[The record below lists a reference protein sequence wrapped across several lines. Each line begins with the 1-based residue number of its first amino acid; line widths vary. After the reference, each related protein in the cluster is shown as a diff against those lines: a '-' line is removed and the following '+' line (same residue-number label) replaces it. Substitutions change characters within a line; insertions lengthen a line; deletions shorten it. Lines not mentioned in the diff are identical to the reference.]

1 MSYELRIWD
10 PTRHS
15 SLPTDSTDAA
25 DILERLEPLADT
37 GNTRLQ
43 AFGNALVERYRADTA
58 GSDAHGA
65 LEAFWGIDPRQ
76 STALCATAVYPM
88 SLSSDDTAKQVA
100 FALDAA
106 AQHGLVVFEDE
117 TGVCFLPDG
126 TVFPEDARAM
136 WDSIRAALVAGPDAN
151 PPVGD
156 SRTLLQKI
164 AGELFDGLGRGNK
177 RQY

>member
-15 SLPTDSTDAA
+15 SLPTDATDAI
-25 DILERLEPLADT
+25 DILERLQPLADT

-58 GSDAHGA
+58 DSDEHGG

-76 STALCATAVYPM
+76 STAMCATAVYPM
-88 SLSSDDTAKQVA
+88 SLSSDDKAKQVA

-106 AQHGLVVFEDE
+106 AQHGLVVIEDE

-126 TVFPEDARAM
+126 TVLPEDARAM
-136 WDSIRAALVAGPDAN
+136 WDSIRAALLAGPDAN

-164 AGELFDGLGRGNK
+164 AGELFDVLGRDNK
-177 RQY
+177 HQH